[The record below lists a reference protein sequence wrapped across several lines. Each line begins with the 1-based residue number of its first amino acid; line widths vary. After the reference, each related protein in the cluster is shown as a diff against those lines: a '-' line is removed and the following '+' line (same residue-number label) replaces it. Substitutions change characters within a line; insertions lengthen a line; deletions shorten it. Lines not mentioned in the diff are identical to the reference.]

1 MQLNDLAQS
10 NVVFCLRTLAE
21 QTCDGCKCNLT
32 ELTDLKTHVNCPHQS
47 CAAVNPLTLW
57 DGCRLGEVSDNIE
70 CMLGNTTEENKN
82 YLKQII
88 CLNE

>member
-1 MQLNDLAQS
+1 MIISANQMDQKHYMHLNDLAQS

-47 CAAVNPLTLW
+47 CAAVNPCHGGMAAGYGRCQT
-57 DGCRLGEVSDNIE
+57 I
-70 CMLGNTTEENKN
+70 
-82 YLKQII
+82 
-88 CLNE
+88 